1 MMAIFKRKSATPSAN
16 LDLSRFNLRQ
26 VLIFS
31 TWFPCAVFLHYE
43 KHGKNFLNA
52 RLNAGDWNVLEVKSR
67 SDGDAKMMEIRDN
80 WKSSISLGLLP
91 SNSDFYAHD
100 LKTFGFGEI
109 DFSKISS
116 EFNADFVFTLGREID
131 EKLRDGWFPSS
142 ESEISLTFNYLG
154 LAPLR
159 VGFFGSYKF
168 ILKKLTDIFP
178 SQLDSL
184 SVKDASLISA
194 AIGLGYGRIEA
205 FLSRGMLAPKSEY
218 DWRLDEIQSL
228 PELNGFIYPRLKTM
242 QYMMRKGCRFLNHL
256 EANADPFITT
266 RFKIHVLRGADS
278 NHQISTIKEEYYLKY
293 QQLVT
298 RIIFNNSELAV
309 RDRES
314 RKMILGPKIMRHN
327 ISLPD
332 NFVNSLSQSE
342 INSYKT
348 WITDLSAK
356 NTAITIY
363 ALALSRA
370 IPGIEFKW
378 TEQAIATLFNSEST
392 FAKKAIWEAIE
403 KEPSLLRS
411 VPASALVQF
420 INSAS
425 PAQFEL
431 ITNEMRSYIWPF
443 TVAIDLWVT
452 EHMGRK
458 LNEYELLVA
467 TQFLQIAWGNIS
479 NVTWFEGSQP
489 NRDILFLQVASQTKL
504 EPIEDWQKVFT
515 YYQYD
520 DQIFLA
526 FYGLATSAKYSKG
539 LLDVLDIRNNK
550 MLTLFAYPIVN
561 HVNWITPEKLIEFL
575 MVFHNSTKLGA
586 NELLWTII
594 GKQMLPA
601 DKQEIIMAHL
611 NSLDSS
617 GAIYLKAIS
626 TALALDDE
634 QALLGHLVTLSDA
647 SKESFWRRNK
657 SEAEAILMGWKGFAN
672 FYWNNIESIPL
683 PGIEKLRKFEG
694 LNSKLLKFI
703 TPSSVA
709 RMNFRQIEEFIGM
722 IKSNPDVCSNIN
734 LLRAMITAPSAGI
747 NSIAAKYVKDE
758 NKYNLHW
765 LLMLESNLPIS
776 QESALK
782 YLESQVEAKD
792 FSAKLLMALDSNNA
806 GARKLALS
814 VLAKIKTPSVLKKVV
829 EGLVENRN
837 TDTWK
842 VVARNIGLISSVD
855 KYKEFTNQVF
865 LSRRKGRNVKEDI
878 KFNIDQ
884 LIENILEAVEQD
896 TLIRMAHSTVS
907 SDRDWALRKIALS
920 GSNLDG
926 VSIETTWKG
935 SLNV

>member
-1 MMAIFKRKSATPSAN
+1 MMAIFKRKSAIPSAN
-16 LDLSRFNLRQ
+16 LEFSRLNLRQ

-31 TWFPCAVFLHYE
+31 SWFPCAVFLHYE
-43 KHGKNFLNA
+43 KNGKNFLKA
-52 RLNAGDWNVLEVKSR
+52 RLNDGDWNVLEVKSR
-67 SDGDAKMMEIRDN
+67 SDGDSKMVEIRDN

-91 SNSDFYAHD
+91 PDSDFYAHD
-100 LKTFGFGEI
+100 LKAFGFGEI
-109 DFSKISS
+109 DFSIIPSD
-116 EFNADFVFTLGREID
+116 FNANFVFTLGREID
-131 EKLRDGWFPSS
+131 EKLKNGWFPSS
-142 ESEISLTFNYLG
+142 ESEISLLFNYLG

-159 VGFFGSYKF
+159 VGFFGPYKF
-168 ILKKLTDIFP
+168 ILKKLTDRFP
-178 SQLDSL
+178 SQLESL
-184 SVKDASLISA
+184 SLEDASLISS
-194 AIGLGYGRIEA
+194 AIGFGYGRIEA
-205 FLSRGMLAPKSEY
+205 FLSRGMLTPKSEY
-218 DWRLDEIQSL
+218 GWRLDEIQSL

-242 QYMMRKGCRFLNHL
+242 QYMMRKGGRFLNYL
-256 EANADPFITT
+256 ETNADPFITT

-278 NHQISTIKEEYYLKY
+278 NHQVTTIKEEYYLKY
-293 QQLVT
+293 QQLTT

-314 RKMILGPKIMRHN
+314 RKVILGPEILRHN

-332 NFVNSLSQSE
+332 NFVKSLSQAE
-342 INSYKT
+342 ISSYKK
-348 WITDLSAK
+348 WITDLDAK

-363 ALALSRA
+363 ALTLSLA
-370 IPGIEFKW
+370 IPDIEFKW
-378 TEQAIATLFNSEST
+378 TEQTITALFNSEST
-392 FAKKAIWEAIE
+392 IAKKAIWEAIE
-403 KEPSLLRS
+403 KEPSLLRA
-411 VPASALVQF
+411 VPAPALVEF

-425 PAQFEL
+425 PLQFEL
-431 ITNEMRSYIWPF
+431 IATEMRSYIWPF
-443 TVAIDLWVT
+443 TTAINLWVT

-467 TQFLQIAWGNIS
+467 TQFLQMAWGNIS
-479 NVTWFEGSQP
+479 NVTWMDNSQP
-489 NRDILFLQVASQTKL
+489 NRDLLFLQVATQTKL
-504 EPIEDWQKVFT
+504 QPIEDWQKVFT

-550 MLTLFAYPIVN
+550 MLTLFAFPIAN
-561 HVNWITPEKLIEFL
+561 HVNWSTPEKLIEFL
-575 MVFHNSTKLGA
+575 MVFHNSTKPGA

-594 GKQMLPA
+594 GKQMLQA

-626 TALALDDE
+626 TALALEDE
-634 QALLGHLVTLSDA
+634 QAILGHLITLSDA

-657 SEAEAILMGWKGFAN
+657 SEVEAILMGWKGFAN
-672 FYWNNIESIPL
+672 FYWNNIELIPL

-694 LNSKLLKFI
+694 LNSKLLKII

-709 RMNFRQIEEFIGM
+709 RMNSRQIEEFIGM
-722 IKSNPDVCSNIN
+722 IKSNPEICSNTS

-782 YLESQVEAKD
+782 YLENQVEAKD

-842 VVARNIGLISSVD
+842 VVSRNIGLISSVD

-884 LIENILEAVEQD
+884 LIENISEAVEYD
-896 TLIRMAHSTVS
+896 TLIRMAHSTIA

-920 GSNLDG
+920 GSDIDG

>member
-1 MMAIFKRKSATPSAN
+1 MAIFKRKSAMPSAN
-16 LDLSRFNLRQ
+16 LEFSRLNLRQ

-31 TWFPCAVFLHYE
+31 SWLPCAVFLHYE
-43 KHGKNFLNA
+43 KNGKNFLKA
-52 RLNAGDWNVLEVKSR
+52 RLNDGDWNVLEVKSR
-67 SDGDAKMMEIRDN
+67 SDGDSKMVEVRDN

-91 SNSDFYAHD
+91 PNSNFYAD
-100 LKTFGFGEI
+100 NLKTFGFGEI
-109 DFSKISS
+109 NFARIASD
-116 EFNADFVFTLGREID
+116 FNANFVFTLGREID
-131 EKLRDGWFPSS
+131 EKLTNGWFPSS

-168 ILKKLTDIFP
+168 ILKKLTDRFP
-178 SQLDSL
+178 SQLESL
-184 SVKDASLISA
+184 SIEDASLISA
-194 AIGLGYGRIEA
+194 AIGFGYGRIEA
-205 FLSRGMLAPKSEY
+205 FLSRGMLAPKSKH

-242 QYMMRKGCRFLNHL
+242 QYMMRKGGRFLNYL
-256 EANADPFITT
+256 ETNADPFVTT

-278 NHQISTIKEEYYLKY
+278 NHQVTAIKEEHYLKY
-293 QQLVT
+293 QQLTT
-298 RIIFNNSELAV
+298 RIIFNNSDLAV
-309 RDRES
+309 RDRDS
-314 RKMILGPKIMRHN
+314 RKMILGPQILRHN
-327 ISLPD
+327 ISTPS
-332 NFVNSLSQSE
+332 NYWNSLSQEE
-342 INSYKT
+342 ISSYKT
-348 WITDLSAK
+348 WISDLDAK
-356 NTAITIY
+356 NPAITIY
-363 ALALSRA
+363 ALALSLVL
-370 IPGIEFKW
+370 PGVKFKW
-378 TEQAIATLFNSEST
+378 TEGAIAALLNSEST
-392 FAKKAIWEAIE
+392 IAKKAIWEAIE
-403 KEPSLLRS
+403 KEPSLLRV
-411 VPASALVQF
+411 VPAPALVQF
-420 INSAS
+420 INSAN
-425 PAQFEL
+425 PKHFEL
-431 ITNEMRSYIWPF
+431 IVAEMRRYIWAF
-443 TVAIDLWVT
+443 IDSINLWVT
-452 EHMGRK
+452 EHVERK
-458 LNEYELLVA
+458 LTEYELLVA
-467 TQFLQIAWGNIS
+467 TQFLQIAWGYIS
-479 NVTWFEGSQP
+479 NVTWMDDSKP
-489 NRDILFLQVASQTKL
+489 NRDILFLQVATQTKL
-504 EPIEDWQKVFT
+504 QPIENWQECFT
-515 YYQYD
+515 YYQHD
-520 DQIFLA
+520 VGVFLS
-526 FYGLATSAKYSKG
+526 FYGLVTSTQYEKG

-550 MLTLFAYPIVN
+550 MLTLFAAPIIGHINFYPS
-561 HVNWITPEKLIEFL
+561 EALIEFL
-575 MVFHNSTKLGA
+575 MIFYNSTKPGA

-601 DKQEIIMAHL
+601 DKQEIIMTHL

-617 GAIYLKAIS
+617 GTIYLKAIS
-626 TALALDDE
+626 TALVLEDE
-634 QALLGHLVTLSDA
+634 QALLGHLITLSDT

-672 FYWNNIESIPL
+672 FYWNNIELIPL
-683 PGIEKLRKFEG
+683 PGIEKMRKFDG
-694 LNSKLLKFI
+694 LNSKLMKII

-709 RMNFRQIEEFIGM
+709 RMNSRQIEEFISM
-722 IKSNPDVCSNIN
+722 IKSNPEICSNTS

-765 LLMLESNLPIS
+765 LLMLESNLPVS

-782 YLESQVEAKD
+782 YLENQVEAKD

-842 VVARNIGLISSVD
+842 VVSHNIGLISSAG

-884 LIENILEAVEQD
+884 LIENISEAVEYD
-896 TLIRMAHSTVS
+896 TLIRMAHSTIA

-920 GSNLDG
+920 GSDIDG

-935 SLNV
+935 SINV

>member
-1 MMAIFKRKSATPSAN
+1 MAIFKRKSAMPSAN
-16 LDLSRFNLRQ
+16 LEFSRLNLRQ

-31 TWFPCAVFLHYE
+31 SWPGAHVFLHYE
-43 KHGKNFLNA
+43 INGKNLLKAKLND
-52 RLNAGDWNVLEVKSR
+52 GDWNVLEVKSR
-67 SDGDAKMMEIRDN
+67 SDGDSKMVEIRDN

-91 SNSDFYAHD
+91 PDSDFYAHD
-100 LKTFGFGEI
+100 LKIFGFGEI
-109 DFSKISS
+109 NFSRIASD
-116 EFNADFVFTLGREID
+116 FNANFVFTLGREID
-131 EKLRDGWFPSS
+131 EKLKNGWFPSS

-159 VGFFGSYKF
+159 VGFFGPYKF
-168 ILKKLTDIFP
+168 ILKKLTDRFP
-178 SQLDSL
+178 SELESL
-184 SVKDASLISA
+184 SIEDASLISA
-194 AIGLGYGRIEA
+194 AIGFGYGRIEA
-205 FLSRGMLAPKSEY
+205 FLSRGMLAPKSES

-242 QYMMRKGCRFLNHL
+242 QYMMRKGCRFLNYL
-256 EANADPFITT
+256 EANADSFITT

-278 NHQISTIKEEYYLKY
+278 NHQVTTIKEEYYLKY
-293 QQLVT
+293 QQLTT

-314 RKMILGPKIMRHN
+314 RKIILSPKILRHN
-327 ISLPD
+327 ISLPN
-332 NFVNSLSQSE
+332 NFVKSLSQDE
-342 INSYKT
+342 ISSYKK
-348 WITDLSAK
+348 WITDLDAK
-356 NTAITIY
+356 NAAITIY
-363 ALALSRA
+363 ALVLSLA
-370 IPGIEFKW
+370 IPNIEFKW
-378 TEQAIATLFNSEST
+378 TEQTIATLFNSESAI
-392 FAKKAIWEAIE
+392 AKKAIWEAIE
-403 KEPSLLRS
+403 KEHSLLRA
-411 VPASALVQF
+411 VPAPALVEF

-425 PAQFEL
+425 QLQFEL
-431 ITNEMRSYIWPF
+431 IATEMRSYIWPF
-443 TVAIDLWVT
+443 TPAINLWVT
-452 EHMGRK
+452 EHVGRK
-458 LNEYELLVA
+458 LDEYELLVA
-467 TQFLQIAWGNIS
+467 TQFLQMAWGNIS
-479 NVTWFEGSQP
+479 NVTWMDNSQP
-489 NRDILFLQVASQTKL
+489 NRDILFLQVATQTRL
-504 EPIEDWQKVFT
+504 QPIEDWRKVFT

-550 MLTLFAYPIVN
+550 MLTLFALPILY
-561 HVNWITPEKLIEFL
+561 HVNYSTPEKLIEFL
-575 MVFHNSTKLGA
+575 MVFHNSTKPGA

-626 TALALDDE
+626 TALALEDE
-634 QALLGHLVTLSDA
+634 QALLGHLATLSDV
-647 SKESFWRRNK
+647 SKESFWRRNN
-657 SEAEAILMGWKGFAN
+657 SEVEAILMGWKGFAN
-672 FYWNNIESIPL
+672 FYWNNIELIPRL
-683 PGIEKLRKFEG
+683 GIEKMRKFDG
-694 LNSKLLKFI
+694 LNSKLMKII

-709 RMNFRQIEEFIGM
+709 RMNSRQIEEFISM
-722 IKSNPDVCSNIN
+722 IKSNPEICSNTS

-747 NSIAAKYVKDE
+747 NSIVAKYVKAE

-776 QESALK
+776 QESALE
-782 YLESQVEAKD
+782 YLENQAEAKD
-792 FSAKLLMALDSNNA
+792 FSAKLLMALDSNNV

-814 VLAKIKTPSVLKKVV
+814 VLAKIKTPSILKKVV

-842 VVARNIGLISSVD
+842 VVSRNIGLISSVG

-884 LIENILEAVEQD
+884 LIENISEAVEHD
-896 TLIRMAHSTVS
+896 TLIRMAHSTIA

-920 GSNLDG
+920 GSDIAG

-935 SLNV
+935 SINV

>member
-1 MMAIFKRKSATPSAN
+1 MMAIFKRKSAMPSAN
-16 LDLSRFNLRQ
+16 LEFSRLNLRQ

-31 TWFPCAVFLHYE
+31 SWLPCAVFLHYE
-43 KHGKNFLNA
+43 KNGKNLLKA
-52 RLNAGDWNVLEVKSR
+52 RLNDGDWNVLEVKSR
-67 SDGDAKMMEIRDN
+67 SDGDSKMVEIRDN

-91 SNSDFYAHD
+91 PDADFYPNR
-100 LKTFGFGEI
+100 LETFGFGEI
-109 DFSKISS
+109 DFSIIPSD
-116 EFNADFVFTLGREID
+116 FNANFVFTLGREID
-131 EKLRDGWFPSS
+131 EKLKNGWFPSS

-159 VGFFGSYKF
+159 VGFFGPYKF
-168 ILKKLTDIFP
+168 ILKKLTDRFP
-178 SQLDSL
+178 SQLESL
-184 SVKDASLISA
+184 SLEDASLISS
-194 AIGLGYGRIEA
+194 AIGFGYGRIEA
-205 FLSRGMLAPKSEY
+205 FLSRGMLTPKSEY
-218 DWRLDEIQSL
+218 GWRLDEIQSL

-242 QYMMRKGCRFLNHL
+242 QYMMRKGGRFLNYL
-256 EANADPFITT
+256 ETNADPFITT

-278 NHQISTIKEEYYLKY
+278 NHQVTTIKEEYYLKY
-293 QQLVT
+293 QQLTT

-314 RKMILGPKIMRHN
+314 RKVILGPEILRHN

-332 NFVNSLSQSE
+332 NFVKSLSQAE
-342 INSYKT
+342 ISSYKK
-348 WITDLSAK
+348 WITDLDAK

-363 ALALSRA
+363 ALTLSLA
-370 IPGIEFKW
+370 IPDIEFKW
-378 TEQAIATLFNSEST
+378 TEQTITALFNSEST
-392 FAKKAIWEAIE
+392 IAKKAIWEAIE
-403 KEPSLLRS
+403 KEPSLLRA
-411 VPASALVQF
+411 VPAPALVEF

-425 PAQFEL
+425 PLQFEL
-431 ITNEMRSYIWPF
+431 IATEMRSYIWPF
-443 TVAIDLWVT
+443 TTAINLWVT

-467 TQFLQIAWGNIS
+467 TQFLQMAWGNIS
-479 NVTWFEGSQP
+479 NVTWMDNSQP
-489 NRDILFLQVASQTKL
+489 NRDLLFLQVATQTKL
-504 EPIEDWQKVFT
+504 QPIEDWQKVFT

-550 MLTLFAYPIVN
+550 MLTLFAFPIAN
-561 HVNWITPEKLIEFL
+561 HVNWSTPEKLIEFL
-575 MVFHNSTKLGA
+575 MVFHNSTKPGA

-594 GKQMLPA
+594 GKQMLQA

-626 TALALDDE
+626 TALALEDE
-634 QALLGHLVTLSDA
+634 QAILGHLITLSDA

-657 SEAEAILMGWKGFAN
+657 SEVEAILMGWKGFAN
-672 FYWNNIESIPL
+672 FYWNNIELIPL

-694 LNSKLLKFI
+694 LNSKLLKII

-709 RMNFRQIEEFIGM
+709 RMNSRQIEEFIGM
-722 IKSNPDVCSNIN
+722 IKSNPEICSNTS

-782 YLESQVEAKD
+782 YLENQVEAKD

-842 VVARNIGLISSVD
+842 VVSRNIGLISSVD

-884 LIENILEAVEQD
+884 LIENISEAVEYD
-896 TLIRMAHSTVS
+896 TLIRMVHSTIA

-920 GSNLDG
+920 GSDVDG